1 VLCFEVKGSWRG
13 LIIEDDM
20 DDVLKNDGRQRLPS
34 ALTPNIIGRSMVGG
48 TRTKVVVKVVF
59 EIGIRFEKNSTV
71 KAMKKGE
78 NKVYALLY

>member
-20 DDVLKNDGRQRLPS
+20 DDVLKKDGRQRPPL

-59 EIGIRFEKNSTV
+59 EIRYNEVVGGWVDLRKTV
-71 KAMKKGE
+71 R
-78 NKVYALLY
+78 

>member
-13 LIIEDDM
+13 LIIEDDI
-20 DDVLKNDGRQRLPS
+20 DGRQRPPL

-59 EIGIRFEKNSTV
+59 EIRYNEVVGSGRVGGFEKKQYGKSDE
-71 KAMKKGE
+71 KR
-78 NKVYALLY
+78 